1 MKNKSKMILALMLAG
16 SLVACGNNKEEASKT
31 ESVKEETTKEEA
43 VEAAKA
49 QMPEGAQI
57 TTDTDT
63 PIEQPQV
70 EGEKPTTL
78 GKFEAKDQDGKKFTN
93 EDFKNYDATVINL
106 WFTGCSA
113 CIQEMPELN
122 KVADDLKK
130 DEKVNFVTLCTDA
143 EYDESTMDAF
153 KRIIDENK
161 PTYQALGVK
170 NEGEI
175 KKYLDHVFAYPT
187 TIVVD
192 KNGNIVGEDVVGA
205 ITTEDQLAKLKEN
218 IDKAK
223 EASNK

>member
-1 MKNKSKMILALMLAG
+1 MKNKSKMILTLMMAASLA
-16 SLVACGNNKEEASKT
+16 ACGQKDAKEEAK
-31 ESVKEETTKEEA
+31 TKEDVAQEA
-43 VEAAKA
+43 ISQAE
-49 QMPEGAQI
+49 MPEGAQI
-57 TTDTDT
+57 TTDTET
-63 PIEQPQV
+63 PIEMPEV
-70 EGEKPTTL
+70 EGEKPNTL
-78 GKFEAKDQDGKKFTN
+78 GNFEAKDQDGKKFTN

-130 DEKVNFVTLCTDA
+130 DDKVNFLTLCTDA
-143 EYDESTMDAF
+143 EYDESTMAAY
-153 KRIIDENK
+153 KRIIDGNK

-192 KNGNIVGEDVVGA
+192 KNGEIIGDDVVGA
-205 ITTEDQLAKLKEN
+205 ITPEDQLAKLKNN
-218 IDKAK
+218 IEKAK
-223 EASNK
+223 ESSNK

>member
-1 MKNKSKMILALMLAG
+1 MKNKIVLALMLAG
-16 SLVACGNNKEEASKT
+16 VLVACGQKKEEKPEEVKQEAISQAEMPKGAKITNDT
-31 ESVKEETTKEEA
+31 E
-43 VEAAKA
+43 
-49 QMPEGAQI
+49 
-57 TTDTDT
+57 T
-63 PIEQPQV
+63 PIEAPKV

-78 GKFEAKDQDGKKFTN
+78 GTFEAKDQEGKKFTN

-113 CIQEMPELN
+113 CIEEMPELN

-130 DEKVNFVTLCTDA
+130 DKKVNFITLCTDA
-143 EYDESTMDAF
+143 EYDQSTMDAF
-153 KRIIDENK
+153 KRIVGENK
-161 PTYQALGVK
+161 PSYQALGIK
-170 NEGEI
+170 QEGEI

-205 ITTEDQLAKLKEN
+205 ITSDDQIAKLKAN
-218 IDKAK
+218 IDLAK

>member
-1 MKNKSKMILALMLAG
+1 MKNKIVLALMLAG
-16 SLVACGNNKEEASKT
+16 VLVACGKKEEAKPEEVKQEAISQAEMPKGAKITNDT
-31 ESVKEETTKEEA
+31 E
-43 VEAAKA
+43 
-49 QMPEGAQI
+49 
-57 TTDTDT
+57 T
-63 PIEQPQV
+63 PIEEPKV

-78 GKFEAKDQDGKKFTN
+78 GTFEAKDQEGKKFTN

-113 CIQEMPELN
+113 CIEEMPELN

-130 DEKVNFVTLCTDA
+130 DKKVNFITLCTDA
-143 EYDESTMDAF
+143 EYDQSTMDAF
-153 KRIIDENK
+153 KRIVGENK
-161 PTYQALGVK
+161 PSYQALGIK
-170 NEGEI
+170 QEGEI

-205 ITTEDQLAKLKEN
+205 ITSDDQIAKLKAN
-218 IDKAK
+218 IDLAK